1 MHILFS
7 RLRNLRLCVL
17 MEFHRAKRTA
27 CVYTLL
33 PCVMS
38 NFLLKAVPRKQT
50 KNCFMSAYN
59 LRYKNAKLFYM

>member
-1 MHILFS
+1 
-7 RLRNLRLCVL
+7 

-33 PCVMS
+33 HYVMS
-38 NFLLKAVPRKQT
+38 SFLLKAVPRKLT